1 MSPDLIYNDL
11 MVVGAIAVLMAGAAL
26 KVWPM
31 INRNKSWQ
39 ASVDLKLN
47 ELKNNMEHK
56 FESVEERNEAR
67 FKAVEEKQ
75 KTRDDR
81 MSKADQ
87 RDEMFAIKNDEIIK
101 CLNEIKT
108 NQAVMQQEIK
118 TIKTNQA
125 DMKEQIAA
133 LASKIE
139 KSNG

>member
-39 ASVDLKLN
+39 AGVDLKLN

-75 KTRDDR
+75 RTRDHR

-87 RDEMFAIKNDEIIK
+87 RDEMFAKKIDEIIK
-101 CLNEIKT
+101 CMNEIKT
-108 NQAVMQQEIK
+108 NQAVMR
-118 TIKTNQA
+118 
-125 DMKEQIAA
+125 EQITT
-133 LASKIE
+133 LTEKVEKI
-139 KSNG
+139 NG